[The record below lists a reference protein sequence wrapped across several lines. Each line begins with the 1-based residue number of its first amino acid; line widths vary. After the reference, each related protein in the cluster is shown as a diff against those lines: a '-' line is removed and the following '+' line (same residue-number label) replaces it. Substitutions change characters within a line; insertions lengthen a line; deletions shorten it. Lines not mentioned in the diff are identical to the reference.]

1 MTYRSLG
8 APHGTAGNAHALLRG
23 GDLLAV
29 DRREALTRE
38 TNDVLARTAVVED
51 GLANWP
57 TAEGRG
63 LVGQDDVIRVQW
75 CGGAPGMVI
84 SAADYLDE
92 ELLLAAAELT
102 WRAGPHGPDKG
113 PCICHGTAGNGYAFL
128 KAFARTGDERWLER
142 ARRFAVHALGQVRRR
157 ERGRYS
163 LFTGDLG
170 VAVYAADCLDG
181 RSAYPIVDSWD

>member
-1 MTYRSLG
+1 M
-8 APHGTAGNAHALLRG
+8 
-23 GDLLAV
+23 

-63 LVGQDDVIRVQW
+63 LVGPDDVIRVQW

-84 SAADYLDE
+84 SAADYLEE
-92 ELLLAAAELT
+92 ELLLAAAELA

-142 ARRFAVHALGQVRRR
+142 ARRFAVHALGQVKRR